1 MNSTDTNIRKKAM
14 IEALEKSLGI
24 VTTAAKAAGIDRS
37 THYDWLKDDEDYR
50 KAVDSIQDIALDFAE
65 SKLHKQIENGEVS
78 STIFYLKTKGKK
90 RGYVERQELT
100 GEDGGPIKTSFTFA
114 KSNDYTLIGTP
125 SEPKPVTK
133 YEDAFKMN
141 VSYFEKTVT
150 FQQKIKLKAGNL
162 TAIKGQLEYMTCNDR
177 KCLPPEDVDFTIPL
191 K

>member
-1 MNSTDTNIRKKAM
+1 MKKLLLLITVLM
-14 IEALEKSLGI
+14 ISAASYAQIETPVKWSY
-24 VTTAAKAAGIDRS
+24 AAKK
-37 THYDWLKDDEDYR
+37 LNNNE
-50 KAVDSIQDIALDFAE
+50 AVVFLRATIQDGWHIY
-65 SKLHKQIENGEVS
+65 SQNVK
-78 STIFYLKTKGKK
+78 
-90 RGYVERQELT
+90 
-100 GEDGGPIKTSFTFA
+100 DGGPIKTSFTFA